1 MTDHTTSGPGS
12 GGTGTPPTGVGEAP
26 ALPNPCHDP
35 ARRLAQRLRQ
45 LSAAAIELWREADD
59 PTAERLIHDAAK
71 RLWQAALRLDG
82 GRTEDKT

>member
-1 MTDHTTSGPGS
+1 MTDTTSGPGS
-12 GGTGTPPTGVGEAP
+12 GGATAP
-26 ALPNPCHDP
+26 PNPCHDP

-82 GRTEDKT
+82 GRTEA

>member
-1 MTDHTTSGPGS
+1 MTDTTSGPGS

-45 LSAAAIELWREADD
+45 LSAAAIELRQETDD
-59 PTAERLIHDAAK
+59 PTAVRLILDAAE